1 MNIPERLPRELG
13 RDYALRVIRENI
25 ETSELEPGSMIS
37 ESELASRLGLSRTP
51 VREALIELSK
61 ANIVEIYPQRGSF
74 VSLIDYTMVEEARFM
89 RNVLEHA
96 VVREVCEIA
105 TEEDIMR
112 LKENLHLQQFYLAN
126 NERDKLMEKDNELHR
141 LLFDIAK
148 KPNLF
153 DLIRFASIHFDR
165 VRHLSLIVVRDLK
178 IVEDHEK
185 LIRAIEERDA
195 DRAEEIMEL
204 HLSRY
209 KVDAEAIKAAYPH
222 YIKPED

>member
-1 MNIPERLPRELG
+1 MNIPERKPRELG
-13 RDYALRVIRENI
+13 RDYALRVIRDNI
-25 ETSELEPGSMIS
+25 ETAELEPGSMIS
-37 ESELASRLGLSRTP
+37 ESEMAAQLGLSRTP

>member
-1 MNIPERLPRELG
+1 MNWP
-13 RDYALRVIRENI
+13 
-25 ETSELEPGSMIS
+25 
-37 ESELASRLGLSRTP
+37 P
-51 VREALIELSK
+51 VWAIADPSEALIELSK

-209 KVDAEAIKAAYPH
+209 KVDAEAIKAACP

>member
-1 MNIPERLPRELG
+1 MNIPERKPRELG
-13 RDYALRVIRENI
+13 RDYALRVIRNNI
-25 ETSELEPGSMIS
+25 ETAELEPGSMIS
-37 ESELASRLGLSRTP
+37 ESEMAAQLGLSRTP

>member
-112 LKENLHLQQFYLAN
+112 LKENLHLQQFYLKN
-126 NERDKLMEKDNELHR
+126 NERDKLMEKDNELHQ
-141 LLFDIAK
+141 LLFDIAD

-153 DLIRFASIHFDR
+153 ALIRFASIHFDR

-195 DRAEEIMEL
+195 DRAEEVMEI

-209 KVDAEAIKAAYPH
+209 KIDAEAIKAAHPH